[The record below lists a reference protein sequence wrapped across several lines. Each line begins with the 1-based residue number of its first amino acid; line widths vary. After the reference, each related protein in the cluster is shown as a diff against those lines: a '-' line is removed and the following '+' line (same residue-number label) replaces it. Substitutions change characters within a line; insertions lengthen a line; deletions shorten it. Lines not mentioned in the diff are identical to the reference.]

1 MGSIRGWGDGDVTRA
16 LAFLGALWL
25 AIELERNR
33 RFWAKARLW

>member
-1 MGSIRGWGDGDVTRA
+1 MMRLVIV
-16 LAFLGALWL
+16 LASLWL